1 MNTTFENNLKF
12 AVSAVLAAL
21 ITLVIASGIENTANL
36 DLTGKTFVASQ
47 AAAQATART
56 AG

>member
-21 ITLVIASGIENTANL
+21 ITLVIASGINNTANL
-36 DLTGKTFVASQ
+36 DLSGKTFVASQ
-47 AAAQATART
+47 TSQQAIART